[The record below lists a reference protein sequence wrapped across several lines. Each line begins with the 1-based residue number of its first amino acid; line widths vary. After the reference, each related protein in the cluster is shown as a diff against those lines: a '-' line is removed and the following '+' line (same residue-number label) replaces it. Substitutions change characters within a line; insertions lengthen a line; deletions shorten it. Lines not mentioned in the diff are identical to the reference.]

1 MSSNMKGKTLK
12 LKLENLRELEPITK
26 NQEKVFKS
34 YEDGYNLCLS
44 GSAGSGKT
52 FLALYLALEDVLS
65 KDTPYEK
72 VVIIRSVVPT
82 RDIGFLPGNED
93 EKLDAYAGP
102 YKGIMTELFADGNA
116 WEKLVNQQFVE
127 FTSTSFIRGITIS
140 NAIVIVD
147 EMQNLNFHELDS
159 VITRLGE
166 ATKLIMCGDYY
177 QSDFDKERDRSGIL
191 NFLEIIQRMK
201 YFDHIEFSWED
212 IVRSGLVREYIM
224 TKEQMVDDGQIQK
237 I

>member
-1 MSSNMKGKTLK
+1 MSNNKTLK
-12 LKLENLRELEPITK
+12 LRLENLRELEPITK

-52 FLALYLALEDVLS
+52 FLALYLALEDVLN
-65 KDTPYEK
+65 KDTPYDK

-102 YKGIMTELFADGNA
+102 YKGIMTELFSDGQA
-116 WEKLVNQQFVE
+116 WEKLVNQQYVE

-166 ATKLIMCGDYY
+166 ATKLVLCGDYY
-177 QSDFDKERDRSGIL
+177 QSDFDKEKDRNGIL
-191 NFLEIIQRMK
+191 SFLEIVQRMK
-201 YFDHIEFSWED
+201 YFEHIEFSWED